1 MPRAYRSAGCGRC
14 CTDPRAV
21 SAAIRPRAIAT
32 TLFVRPARVGRLTFP
47 PPGLLVLALVGG
59 MLLLIVAVNRW
70 GGFQDEHAYW
80 LAGERLAAGQ
90 PLYDP
95 AADPTTP
102 YAYWYPPP
110 LAQVLAPFTGFVT
123 DWAFTVAW
131 TVLLLGCVFYLAD
144 RRLLVALA
152 MIAFLPVAVELW
164 YRNIHLV
171 VAALVLLA
179 LRRTP
184 LAWVAATAL
193 KVTPVIAMGYLVA
206 ARRYRD
212 AALVATVGAAVL
224 AVSIVVTPGAWSQF
238 VDVAII
244 RGGSSGAS
252 LVAVPFPVRL
262 AAALALAVAGG
273 RIGGRRGET
282 LLVIGLVVGNPTLF
296 VTALSLLALL
306 VPIWS
311 RSGSQVVGTASAP
324 SSRFTPVAPA

>member
-1 MPRAYRSAGCGRC
+1 
-14 CTDPRAV
+14 V
-21 SAAIRPRAIAT
+21 SASSRPGAIANR
-32 TLFVRPARVGRLTFP
+32 LFVQPARAGRLTLP
-47 PPGLLVLALVGG
+47 PPGLLLLALLGG
-59 MLLLIVAVNRW
+59 MLLLVVAVNRW

-110 LAQVLAPFTGFVT
+110 LAQVLAPFTGFVS
-123 DWAFTVAW
+123 DWTFTVAW
-131 TVLLLGCVFYLAD
+131 TLLLLWCLLYLAD
-144 RRLLVALA
+144 RRFLVALA
-152 MIAFLPVAVELW
+152 MIAFVPVAVELW
-164 YRNIHLV
+164 YRNVHLV
-171 VAALVLLA
+171 VAALALLA

-184 LAWVAATAL
+184 LAWIPATAL
-193 KVTPVIAMGYLVA
+193 KVTPVISMGYLVA

-212 AALVATVGAAVL
+212 AALVAVVGAVVL
-224 AVSIVVTPGAWSQF
+224 GVSIMLTPGAWAQF
-238 VDVAII
+238 VDVAVV

-252 LVAVPFPVRL
+252 LLPVPFPIRL
-262 AAALALAVAGG
+262 AAALVLAVAGG

-282 LLVIGLVVGNPTLF
+282 LLVVGLVVGNPTLF

-311 RSGSQVVGTASAP
+311 RLGQLPAGRAPGTPSAP
-324 SSRFTPVAPA
+324 AASSSA